1 MYLLTVML
9 SLQQTTFNI
18 VTYKMHE
25 ITLISP
31 FNKSNYLLL
40 KYKIYQYY
48 INKFPSVCSVNYII
62 IAIALSIRKPIK

>member
-1 MYLLTVML
+1 MA
-9 SLQQTTFNI
+9 FNI
-18 VTYKMHE
+18 VTYKIHE
-25 ITLISP
+25 IAYISP